1 MNREQVDLGAAQPK
15 NPTGKGDR
23 DAFLFPLSPSEEK
36 NNYSYYNKRSKRL
49 MWQQDKGRGE

>member
-36 NNYSYYNKRSKRL
+36 NNYSYYNKRSL
-49 MWQQDKGRGE
+49 MRQQDKGRGE